1 MKIHKLSRSEA
12 GKLGAIANKNIHN
25 WLKKQER
32 IVTYYETANRCK
44 WCGKPI
50 PYNKRDQKSFCCY
63 YCKNTYITVFG
74 HKYNCNIEKEKLPI
88 IQLDK
93 TCLYC
98 GKNFRYKPSSK
109 NKFCSLEC
117 SAKYRLKPLY
127 TKIENNEQVS
137 TISLRNYLLK
147 KHNKCMNPQCGWNW
161 EINFNGRTV
170 PLELHHIDG
179 DASNNK
185 LSNVVLLCPNCHSL
199 TENYK
204 ARNKGKGRLS
214 RVKLYVPKGI
224 VDKYILKK

>member
-1 MKIHKLSRSEA
+1 
-12 GKLGAIANKNIHN
+12 
-25 WLKKQER
+25 
-32 IVTYYETANRCK
+32 
-44 WCGKPI
+44 
-50 PYNKRDQKSFCCY
+50 
-63 YCKNTYITVFG
+63 
-74 HKYNCNIEKEKLPI
+74 
-88 IQLDK
+88 
-93 TCLYC
+93 
-98 GKNFRYKPSSK
+98 
-109 NKFCSLEC
+109 
-117 SAKYRLKPLY
+117 
-127 TKIENNEQVS
+127 
-137 TISLRNYLLK
+137 
-147 KHNKCMNPQCGWNW
+147 MNPQCGWNW